1 MQLSLHLKSMA
12 RFMAGK
18 YVQVGVEE
26 GGGEVASHPRIGQP
40 GQVAAGGSAQSEN
53 SVIVSLAR
61 VERNGK
67 TSQIAAGEQ
76 SSQEAASV
84 QPGQV
89 KA

>member
-1 MQLSLHLKSMA
+1 VQLSLHLKSMA

-26 GGGEVASHPRIGQP
+26 GGGSCLAPTNWPARPGSSERVSPVRKHRDSQL
-40 GQVAAGGSAQSEN
+40 GQVA
-53 SVIVSLAR
+53 
-61 VERNGK
+61 RNGK
-67 TSQIAAGEQ
+67 TSHIAASEQ
-76 SSQEAASV
+76 PSQEAAGV